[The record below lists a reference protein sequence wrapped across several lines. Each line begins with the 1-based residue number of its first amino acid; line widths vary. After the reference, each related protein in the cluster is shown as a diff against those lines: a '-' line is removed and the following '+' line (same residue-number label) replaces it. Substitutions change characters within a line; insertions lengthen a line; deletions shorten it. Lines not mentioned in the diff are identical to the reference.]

1 MLVASLKAGKSPATD
16 PAMVVERGSD
26 DEVTLYASWNGA
38 TEVATWEVLAGL
50 DPQRLRSVGSVLR
63 DGFETAITVDT
74 AERYVGVHAKDSSG
88 RVIGTS
94 KAAEPI
100 TPSPKHRQL

>member
-1 MLVASLKAGKSPATD
+1 MLTASLKAGESPATD
-16 PAMVVERGSD
+16 PAMVAERGSD

-38 TEVATWEVLAGL
+38 TEVATWEVLAGP
-50 DPQRLRSVGSVLR
+50 DPQRLRSVGSVPR
-63 DGFETAITVDT
+63 DGFESTITVVT

-100 TPSPKHRQL
+100 SSSPKHRQL